1 MIEKRQ
7 EAMRNDEE
15 VEEMVEEEEETDNA
29 EVEEFAGA
37 EAEHEQQQGGT
48 FAILISNF
56 SLFFSSVFPEGIHLR
71 V

>member
-37 EAEHEQQQGGT
+37 EAVELQQEGT
-48 FAILISNF
+48 LAILISNF